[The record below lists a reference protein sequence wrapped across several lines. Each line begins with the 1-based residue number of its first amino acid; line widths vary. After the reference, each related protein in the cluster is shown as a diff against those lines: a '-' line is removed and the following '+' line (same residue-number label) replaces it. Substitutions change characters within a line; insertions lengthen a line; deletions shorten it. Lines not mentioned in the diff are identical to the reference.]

1 MANSGFFDG
10 GTEYGQE
17 DFNRYFENLFYS
29 GVSIGDAGSMTM
41 GVTAG
46 SGQITVA
53 PGYAILRGFY
63 CNVPDARTFTVTPD
77 GNYDRI
83 DRVVVHVNMLTGPAE
98 LLVIKGT
105 PGSTPAP
112 PELTRDDS
120 VHEIS
125 LAQIRITPAGGITVT
140 DERADQSVCG
150 AIRPKNMTEYKDMV
164 AEYQRQWDAWFARQ
178 QGTGWRNIYIQQA
191 EPGEAVA
198 GSIWIRTQ

>member
-10 GTEYGQE
+10 GAEYGQE
-17 DFNRYFENLFYS
+17 DFNRYFDNLFYS
-29 GVSIGDAGSMTM
+29 GVSIDDSGNMTM
-41 GVTAG
+41 GVKAG
-46 SGQITVA
+46 SGQVTVA
-53 PGYAILRGFY
+53 SGYAILRGFY
-63 CNVPDARTFTVTPD
+63 CSVPDARAFTVTPD
-77 GNYDRI
+77 SNYDRI
-83 DRVVVHVNMLTGPAE
+83 DRVVIHVNMLTGPAE
-98 LLVIKGT
+98 LMVIKGT
-105 PGSTPAP
+105 PGSTPNAP
-112 PELTRDDS
+112 AITRDDS
-120 VHEIS
+120 TYEIS

-150 AIRPKNMTEYKDMV
+150 AIRPKNMTEYKGMV